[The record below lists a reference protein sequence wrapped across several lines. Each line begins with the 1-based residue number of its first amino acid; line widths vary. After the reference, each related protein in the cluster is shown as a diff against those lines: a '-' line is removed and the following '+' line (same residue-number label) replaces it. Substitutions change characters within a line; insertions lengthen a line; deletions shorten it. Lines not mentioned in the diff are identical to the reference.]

1 MLSKEEYLAHLDY
14 GVKTGPAVYDAFK
27 ELIDEHFKEQ
37 VSKEADLL
45 TFFEE
50 MVPNC
55 AVYRGT
61 EPGYIVISRGRKH
74 KGFGGIMNCPHIF
87 QILEENNRC
96 QCMKPLDVLLEFDRR
111 GWLADNT
118 DELSCSSITEPQ
130 AWEKETMD
138 LIYKYNGIPV
148 SEHNRKTGGVYYF
161 DENGKIVEGVPPGG
175 ISLMD
180 SCNNSN
186 NEGNS
191 TG

>member
-1 MLSKEEYLAHLDY
+1 MLSKEEYLTHLDY

-148 SEHNRKTGGVYYF
+148 SEHNRKTGGV
-161 DENGKIVEGVPPGG
+161 
-175 ISLMD
+175 
-180 SCNNSN
+180 
-186 NEGNS
+186 
-191 TG
+191 